1 MLFKVAG
8 FADAQRR
15 REATAAGGAPTC
27 MCTLD
32 LHTFACCRIETH
44 L

>member
-1 MLFKVAG
+1 VLFKVAG

-15 REATAAGGAPTC
+15 REATAAGGALTC

-32 LHTFACCRIETH
+32 LHTFGSCRIVTH